1 MNTRIVIALLCVGA
15 LAFATG
21 TRSHSSEPPAKRSER
36 VSEGEAAL
44 ASSMRITVSEG
55 VDLSLH
61 LTNGTSK
68 KLELR
73 FPSGQTHDFV
83 VLDSVGR
90 EVWRWSEGR
99 FFTQTLQTKL
109 VGRGETIT
117 YSDRWDPQGLRG
129 TFTAVGTLRS
139 STHPVES
146 RVEFAIP

>member
-1 MNTRIVIALLCVGA
+1 MNTRIAIALLCVGA

-21 TRSHSSEPPAKRSER
+21 TRSHSSEPPAARSER
-36 VSEGEAAL
+36 VSAPDTPL
-44 ASSMRITVSEG
+44 ASSMRLTVDEG
-55 VDLSLH
+55 VDFSLH
-61 LTNGTSK
+61 LTNGSSR

-83 VLDSVGR
+83 VLDSIGR

-99 FFTQTLQTKL
+99 LFTQTLQTKS
-109 VGRGETIT
+109 VGRGETIS
-117 YSDRWDPQGLRG
+117 YSDRWEPKGQRG

-146 RVEFAIP
+146 RVEFELR

>member
-1 MNTRIVIALLCVGA
+1 MNTRIAIALLCVGA

-21 TRSHSSEPPAKRSER
+21 TRSHSSEHPVTRTER
-36 VSEGEAAL
+36 VGEAETAL
-44 ASSMRITVSEG
+44 ASSMRITVDEG
-55 VDLSLH
+55 VDFSLH
-61 LTNGTSK
+61 LTNGTSR

-99 FFTQTLQTKL
+99 MFTQALQTKL
-109 VGRGETIT
+109 VGRGETISYT
-117 YSDRWDPQGLRG
+117 DRWRPDGQRG
-129 TFTAVGTLRS
+129 SFTAVGTLRS